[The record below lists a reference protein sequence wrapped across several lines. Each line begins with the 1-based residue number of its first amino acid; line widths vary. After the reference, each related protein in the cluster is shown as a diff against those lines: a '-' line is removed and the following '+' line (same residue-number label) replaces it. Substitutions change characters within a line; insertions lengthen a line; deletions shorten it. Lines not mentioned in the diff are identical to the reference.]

1 MRVAF
6 LDPLEARLGEFGQRY
21 LGGHEVLS
29 TAEAGRLPDGVED
42 AEAVVWW
49 NYPVD
54 AAFIQ
59 RLPSL
64 RFMQRIG
71 IFRTKGDTTAALS
84 KGIPVSAIPHGVSD
98 RVAQHAMALTLA
110 LAKQLLPSHNA
121 VLAGL
126 NPDNMPEQETG
137 APAIATN
144 WTRTPDIETL
154 SEKTVGILG
163 FGEIGACFARYIAPY
178 NCRVLYYKR
187 TPLSPDLERYF
198 GVEYASMEDIL
209 RNSDVVQSFLPYSEE
224 TRKILGARELG
235 LMKPSALF
243 VNVGR
248 GNTVDEP
255 ALIDALSNRRIAA
268 AGLDVFAVEPLP
280 ADSPLKKLDN
290 VILTPHS
297 AGGLNGWIHAFQRIA
312 ENLRRVEAGEAVML
326 PVTASDPQWG

>member
-6 LDPLEARLGEFGQRY
+6 LDPLEARLAEFPGRY
-21 LGGHEVLS
+21 LAEHQVLLPP
-29 TAEAGRLPDGVED
+29 EAGRLSDGIDE

-54 AAFIQ
+54 A
-59 RLPSL
+59 RLIDRLAGL
-64 RFMQRIG
+64 RFLQRIG
-71 IFRTKGDTTAALS
+71 IFRTRGDTTAALS

-144 WTRTPDIETL
+144 WTRTPNIETL
-154 SEKTVGILG
+154 SEKTIGILG
-163 FGEIGACFARYIAPY
+163 FGEIGACFARYVAPY

-187 TPLSPDLERYF
+187 TPLSPELERYF
-198 GVEYASMEDIL
+198 GVEYAPMDDIL
-209 RNSDVVQSFLPYSEE
+209 STSDVVQSFLPYSEE
-224 TRKILGARELG
+224 TRKLLGARELG

-248 GNTVDEP
+248 GNTVDET
-255 ALIDALSNRRIAA
+255 ALVDALANRRILG
-268 AGLDVFAVEPLP
+268 AGLDVFSVEPLP
-280 ADSPLKKLDN
+280 MDNPLRKLDN
-290 VILTPHS
+290 VVLTPHS
-297 AGGLNGWIHAFQRIA
+297 AGGLNGWVHAFERIG
-312 ENLRRVEAGEAVML
+312 ENLRRVEAGRPVLL
-326 PVTASDPQWG
+326 PLTESDPQWD